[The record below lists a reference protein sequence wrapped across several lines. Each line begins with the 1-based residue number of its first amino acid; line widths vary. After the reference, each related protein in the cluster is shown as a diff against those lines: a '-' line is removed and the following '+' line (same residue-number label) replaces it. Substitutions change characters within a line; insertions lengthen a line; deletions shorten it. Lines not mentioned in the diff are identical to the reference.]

1 MQGARLDAGRDN
13 SHPPSSALIGSARK
27 LWKIFA
33 TDRKILPT
41 KKVRSRRERAGKCW
55 RRAEPGCWQWSCNR
69 EKKKKGGPGGSLG
82 ASQTGRDQC
91 ENPSWQQDPDAWDG
105 GRGVALMSPAKGSL
119 ALCGIHRH
127 QPHPGLRSHPKAP
140 KVGSPGSQ
148 GWGTA
153 LETPSNVAR
162 PWHSSDFAP

>member
-69 EKKKKGGPGGSLG
+69 EKKKKREVRVGPLELPKLEGISVKIPAGSRIQTPGMEAGG
-82 ASQTGRDQC
+82 
-91 ENPSWQQDPDAWDG
+91 
-105 GRGVALMSPAKGSL
+105 
-119 ALCGIHRH
+119 
-127 QPHPGLRSHPKAP
+127 
-140 KVGSPGSQ
+140 
-148 GWGTA
+148 
-153 LETPSNVAR
+153 
-162 PWHSSDFAP
+162 WH